1 MVVAA
6 FFFSVMA
13 ACVKWAGRHY
23 GIAEIVLY
31 RSLIGAAI
39 LYTFVLWRGSA
50 MSAGPPQAHRVPPR
64 GAGAQRPGA
73 NAYSLATPLAGLHLR
88 RGISGT
94 VALALWF
101 YATTILPL
109 GTAMTLNYAS
119 SLYLAAIVIG
129 ISLRQRKRVDMKLA
143 AAVIVGFIGVLLVLQ
158 PSFSRDQWIV
168 ALAGLFSGIL
178 AAVAYWNVRELG
190 QLGEPEWRTV
200 FYFSL
205 MGTLLGLAGSLVSGF
220 STHTSEGALLL
231 VGVGVSALLAQLA
244 MTRAFG
250 SVHTLL
256 VANLQ
261 YSAIVFASILGVAL
275 FGDRIPLIGWISIAV
290 IIVSGV
296 AASTFTARRRI
307 TGPAEVID
315 VEPAAE
321 K

>member
-6 FFFSVMA
+6 FLFSIMGA
-13 ACVKWAGRHY
+13 FVKLAGRHY
-23 GIAEIVLY
+23 GVAEIVFY
-31 RSLIGAAI
+31 RSLIGAAV
-39 LYTFVLWRGSA
+39 LYGFVLARGT
-50 MSAGPPQAHRVPPR
+50 
-64 GAGAQRPGA
+64 
-73 NAYSLATPLAGLHLR
+73 SLATPLAGLHMR
-88 RGISGT
+88 RGVTGS

-101 YATTILPL
+101 YATTLLPL

-119 SLYLAAIVIG
+119 SLYLAAAVIG
-129 ISLRQRKRVDMKLA
+129 ASLRRRERIDFRLT
-143 AAVIVGFIGVLLVLQ
+143 AAVGVGFLGVLLALQ
-158 PSFSRDQWIV
+158 PSVSGDQTVV

-178 AAVAYWNVRELG
+178 SAVAYWNVRRLS

-205 MGTLLGLAGSLVSGF
+205 TGTLLGLAASLLTGF
-220 STHTSEGALLL
+220 TAHTAQSASLLL
-231 VGVGVSALLAQLA
+231 AVGVSALLAQLA

-261 YSAIVFASILGVAL
+261 YSAIVFASIIGVAA
-275 FGDRIPLIGWISIAV
+275 FGDRIPAIGWIGIAV

-296 AASTFTARRRI
+296 AASTLTARRRAS
-307 TGPAEVID
+307 GPAEVT
-315 VEPAAE
+315 VEPTAE